1 MELQEVVDRY
11 ARSIEHVDAT
21 IAQTR
26 ANTRTGVVYMPGFK
40 ALNEE
45 PAIDAIDDAWEYFH
59 PKERQVHRMK
69 VNYPSLPA
77 TAKIDHVIT
86 TDGLGPMTSGVSRS
100 NVCSSLATTAS
111 GTTMR
116 PRRCCSPYLK
126 DRGLLHDALRLR
138 EYGFTR
144 RIAVIGYGFDYDAG
158 SVAHA
163 LALHT
168 SPQAVAT
175 VREIEKNIRTN
186 GPLYNR
192 PLIEFADAILRMR
205 GWTVGPRAEAS
216 FDAWQ
221 HPAGGKGVVFG
232 WEIRRPQQDQ
242 DYDPRNPW

>member
-11 ARSIEHVDAT
+11 ARAIEHVDAT
-21 IAQTR
+21 IAQTG

-40 ALNEE
+40 SLNEE
-45 PAIDAIDDAWEYFH
+45 PAIDAIDDAWEHLH
-59 PKERQVHRMK
+59 PKERQVHRVK

-86 TDGLGPMTSGVSRS
+86 TDGLGPDDEWGLEIKRLQFAGD
-100 NVCSSLATTAS
+100 NGKRNDYATAK
-111 GTTMR
+111 ML
-116 PRRCCSPYLK
+116 SPYLK

-163 LALHT
+163 LALHPT
-168 SPQAVAT
+168 PQAVAT
-175 VREIEKNIRTN
+175 VREIEKNIRSN

-221 HPAGGKGVVFG
+221 HPAGGKGLVFG
-232 WEIRRPQQDQ
+232 WEIRRPLHDP